1 MDLEDSPFLMD
12 EVDVGGLPLVVEDI
26 VGQLPHVLLGQRKSR
41 KREVVQLHLQQL
53 QRAHVVPQFYLS
65 LQQFAT
71 DASAQVEQDVG
82 EGAAEVQLHQRRAQ
96 YPAIL
101 SNLLPPYQ
109 KYISAFLCVLGDH
122 GAFILRDLIST
133 GRAIFDCLLQHIP
146 HQGSDCFICLLAL
159 T

>member
-53 QRAHVVPQFYLS
+53 QCAHVVPQFYLS

-82 EGAAEVQLHQRRAQ
+82 EGAAEVQLH
-96 YPAIL
+96 
-101 SNLLPPYQ
+101 
-109 KYISAFLCVLGDH
+109 
-122 GAFILRDLIST
+122 
-133 GRAIFDCLLQHIP
+133 
-146 HQGSDCFICLLAL
+146 
-159 T
+159 